1 MYLFFRAIHES
12 DPVSRIVELTKWYI
26 SGFYIMPKTP
36 KKPYNPI
43 IGETF
48 RCKWEHP
55 ASSHGPASNSF
66 LICEQVSHHPPVSA
80 IYAGNRADG
89 WVINGSILFKSKFW
103 GLSAGCLL
111 DGYATLYVPEHN
123 ERYKIG
129 FPSAV
134 AKGFIVG
141 PLTME
146 MFGEVTIECEE
157 SGLTSTIEFK
167 TKPSFRGEF
176 NCVGGTIRKGKSDV
190 LYELSGRYDDEVFIR
205 DVKADATRS
214 LWKVTP
220 DVRSKCLPRHTIPF
234 DEQDE
239 FASERLWDKVTKAL
253 IAGDQTAAT
262 EDKTRI
268 ENLQRKIHKDLE
280 AKGEK
285 WKTKLFDYDE
295 NAKEWVYKWLK
306 TSKLDMVDEIGEYDA
321 DGRIVTV
328 MRADVIGTHTVVDQQ
343 QQQPAP
349 SSSSSSSSPH
359 MTSGVASSPPL
370 MTSPTMPPASVKH
383 REKKEE
389 VEDVIED
396 EEVVVEEVDDV
407 IDDVSAGG
415 SAVRKLRK
423 EVAHQTSKIS
433 RLSKKVQEHEDTI
446 NMLKEQQRKYQ
457 QEKLQKGSGEGELA
471 MTKKMTGILAAV
483 LFLVIIILFKSP

>member
-1 MYLFFRAIHES
+1 MRLLK
-12 DPVSRIVELTKWYI
+12 LTKWYI

-55 ASSHGPASNSF
+55 ASAHGPASNSF

-111 DGYATLYVPEHN
+111 DGYATLYVPEYN

-146 MFGEVTIECEE
+146 MFGEVTIECEQ

-176 NCVGGTIRKGKSDV
+176 NCVGGNIRRGKSEI
-190 LYELSGRYDDEVFIR
+190 LYELSGRYDAEVFIR
-205 DVKADATRS
+205 DVKADTTKS

-220 DVRSKCLPRHTIPF
+220 ELRTQCLPRHTIPF

-239 FASERLWDKVTKAL
+239 FASERLWNVVTKSL

-262 EDKTRI
+262 EEKTRI
-268 ENLQRKIHKDLE
+268 ENIQRRIHKDLE
-280 AKGEK
+280 ERGEQ
-285 WKTKLFDYDE
+285 WKTKLFDYDP
-295 NAKEWVYKWLK
+295 NSKEWVYKWLNP
-306 TSKLDMVDEIGEYDA
+306 TKLDMKNEIGEYDS

-328 MRADVIGTHTVVDQQ
+328 LKSDVIGSHTVTTQ
-343 QQQPAP
+343 
-349 SSSSSSSSPH
+349 SSSPQVLAASPSISPVVL
-359 MTSGVASSPPL
+359 TGVSQK
-370 MTSPTMPPASVKH
+370 VK
-383 REKKEE
+383 KGGG
-389 VEDVIED
+389 DV
-396 EEVVVEEVDDV
+396 VEVDDDV
-407 IDDVSAGG
+407 DDVDDVADDVTLNESD
-415 SAVRKLRK
+415 SSVVRKLRK
-423 EVAHQTSKIS
+423 DVAHQASKIS
-433 RLSKKVQEHEDTI
+433 KLNKKIQEHEDAI
-446 NMLKEQQRKYQ
+446 NMLK
-457 QEKLQKGSGEGELA
+457 QKMQAGAAAATSLA
-471 MTKKMTGILAAV
+471 PGDSEIKMTGKMTAILVVV
-483 LFLVIIILFKSP
+483 LFLVIVILFRSP